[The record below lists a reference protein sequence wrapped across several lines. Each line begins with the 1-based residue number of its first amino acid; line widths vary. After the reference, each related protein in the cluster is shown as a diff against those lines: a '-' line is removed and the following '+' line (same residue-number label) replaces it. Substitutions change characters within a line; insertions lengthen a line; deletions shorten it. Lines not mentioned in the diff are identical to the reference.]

1 MSYGQFKIYQLIST
15 ANSAKFYSNRLD
27 WQHRLAGRSW
37 TAPRIFFALLYF
49 YFYLMSTDAASRN
62 RQLIASDPLDFL
74 IFLRHCGFKWNS
86 KSVQFGLS
94 VLNNSAWNLIKKPI
108 RK

>member
-1 MSYGQFKIYQLIST
+1 
-15 ANSAKFYSNRLD
+15 
-27 WQHRLAGRSW
+27 
-37 TAPRIFFALLYF
+37 
-49 YFYLMSTDAASRN
+49 MSTDAASRN

-74 IFLRHCGFKWNS
+74 IFLRHCDFKWNS